1 MCRLITL
8 LPSPAVS
15 FRAIDANKA
24 DLKRACQ
31 AEFDSLEA
39 CNVDVNIIK
48 MEMDKENDKCA
59 DLPLC
64 CCLLQRVFKLL
75 MQTEQV

>member
-1 MCRLITL
+1 MCRLTTL

-39 CNVDVNIIK
+39 CNVDVNINQDGDGQGK
-48 MEMDKENDKCA
+48 
-59 DLPLC
+59 
-64 CCLLQRVFKLL
+64 
-75 MQTEQV
+75 